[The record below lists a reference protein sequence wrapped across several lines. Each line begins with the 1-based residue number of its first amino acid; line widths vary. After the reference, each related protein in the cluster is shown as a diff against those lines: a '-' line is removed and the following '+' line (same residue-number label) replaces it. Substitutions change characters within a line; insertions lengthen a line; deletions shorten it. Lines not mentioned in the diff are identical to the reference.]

1 MRGLAK
7 TVRLM
12 RDTLLILNRMKLYLE
27 TQSDCPYLKQSVE
40 WEIQE
45 IEKYICPTT
54 SETMCIY
61 HIDGNLSNNSPDNL
75 DVQLLK
81 EHQS

>member
-1 MRGLAK
+1 
-7 TVRLM
+7 V
-12 RDTLLILNRMKLYLE
+12 RDTLDLLKRMKLYLE
-27 TQSDCPYLKQSVE
+27 ESNDCPYLKQSVE

-45 IEKYICPTT
+45 IEKFISPDAGN
-54 SETMCIY
+54 TMCIH

-81 EHQS
+81 EHQTK